1 MARKV
6 LLVTTVDWV
15 STARYAGGFV
25 AAAWAVDVVCPKKAP
40 ARLSRYVAA
49 CYTYLPLGA
58 LSSLRRAIRKAKPD
72 LLVACDDRAVSH
84 LLTPLPRLRRS
95 SAARSAHRRNS
106 RRCCLATSR

>member
-15 STARYAGGFV
+15 STARYAGGFA

-49 CYTYLPLGA
+49 SYTYLPLGA
-58 LSSLRRAIRKAKPD
+58 LG
-72 LLVACDDRAVSH
+72 
-84 LLTPLPRLRRS
+84 
-95 SAARSAHRRNS
+95 
-106 RRCCLATSR
+106 